1 MTKKDSVK
9 YVGCFL
15 TGSVISSVVSV
26 LVVKHLMNKQLKEH
40 IELDEKFRNKEFKE
54 DAEYISNLSAYYR
67 KKSNRAK
74 IGKKYNDV
82 KKFDL
87 ISRLLSAKAKELKE
101 KPQKH
106 WIVLTQK

>member
-1 MTKKDSVK
+1 MKTDNMK
-9 YVGCFL
+9 YVGSAFL
-15 TGSVISSVVSV
+15 IGSVISSSISV
-26 LVVKHLMNKQLKEH
+26 LVVKHFMDKKIREH
-40 IELDEKFRNKEFKE
+40 IEFDEKFRNKEFKE
-54 DAEYISNLSAYYR
+54 DYDYISNLSAYYR

-87 ISRLLSAKAKELKE
+87 ISRLLAEKAKELKE

-106 WIVLTQK
+106 WITLG

>member
-1 MTKKDSVK
+1 MKKDNVK
-9 YVGCFL
+9 YVGSFL
-15 TGSVISSVVSV
+15 IGSIVSTTV
-26 LVVKHLMNKQLKEH
+26 SALVVKHLMDNKLKEH
-40 IELDEKFRNKEFKE
+40 IELEEKFRNKEFKE
-54 DAEYISNLSAYYR
+54 DYDYISNLSMYYR

-87 ISRLLSAKAKELKE
+87 ISKLLAEKAKTLKE

-106 WIVLTQK
+106 WITLG